1 MKEYNIRKYGLKRD
15 LYSITRSE
23 YIGIIIKDLN
33 NPFYTAIAIGAM
45 TYAKRSGYSLVILT
59 FNGKQEF
66 EEKLLYPSKAI
77 MGLFISSDLW
87 ETSKI
92 EHFCEL
98 KLFNYPFVLLENI
111 KGIPANVVT
120 LDNTEAI
127 RVAVKYLMEN
137 GHTKIVH
144 FAGPPLSS
152 QTLERI
158 EAFRYAFSESTLV
171 FDEEMI
177 VPIGTN
183 YAENFINTIKYF
195 KKKNRRNYPS
205 AILCFNDH
213 QAFAVINALKE
224 MNIEVPRDISIIGND
239 DIYYAKYFS
248 VPLTTMRAPLNEMGM
263 KAAEI
268 LIRNIES
275 PKVLPEERV
284 IFKTEFVIRESTKIM
299 HFIERSKSPKRNY
312 KLVISEI
319 MV

>member
-1 MKEYNIRKYGLKRD
+1 MKECNIRKYGLKRD
-15 LYSITRSE
+15 LCSITRSK
-23 YIGIIIKDLN
+23 YIGILIKDLN
-33 NPFYTAIAIGAM
+33 NPFYTAMTIGAIS
-45 TYAKRSGYSLVILT
+45 YAKRNGYSLVILT
-59 FNGKQEF
+59 FDDKHEF
-66 EEKLLYPSKAI
+66 EEKLLYPSKDI
-77 MGLFISSDLW
+77 LGLIISPVLG
-87 ETSKI
+87 ETLKI
-92 EHFCEL
+92 EHYYEL
-98 KLFNYPFVLLENI
+98 KLFSYPFVLLENI
-111 KGIPANVVT
+111 KGIPANFVT
-120 LDNTEAI
+120 IDNIEAI
-127 RVAVKYLMEN
+127 RVAVKYLIEN

-152 QTLERI
+152 QTRERI
-158 EAFRYAFSESTLV
+158 EGFRHAFSESSLV
-171 FDEEMI
+171 FKKEMI

-183 YAENFINTIKYF
+183 YADSFINTIKYF
-195 KKKNRRNYPS
+195 KKKNKRNYPS
-205 AILCFNDH
+205 AIVCFNDH

-299 HFIERSKSPKRNY
+299 NFIERSQSPKQNY